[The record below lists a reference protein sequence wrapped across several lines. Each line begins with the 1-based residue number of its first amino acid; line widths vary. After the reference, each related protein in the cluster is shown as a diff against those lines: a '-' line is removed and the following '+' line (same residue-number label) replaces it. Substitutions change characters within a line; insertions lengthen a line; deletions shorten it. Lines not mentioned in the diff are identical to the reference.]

1 MRSTISR
8 FIIAQGIFKTLPFI
22 VATLFATTTI
32 MECYDLY
39 PTFIEV
45 AFGTSFLTIALM
57 YYVNYLFNLCRYHR
71 IMIHYQSAI
80 LITYVAEDLLG
91 FEISGDFWVEFVV
104 GLYGVF
110 LIVYSSCMLFGC
122 RYERNGETN
131 KNNGE
136 DTTSK

>member
-1 MRSTISR
+1 MPNTISR
-8 FIIAQGIFKTLPFI
+8 FIIAQGIFKVLPFI
-22 VATLFATTTI
+22 VATLFAATTI

-71 IMIHYQSAI
+71 IMIHYQSVI
-80 LITYVAEDLLG
+80 LITYVVEDSLG
-91 FEISGDFWVEFVV
+91 IDISGDFWVEFVV

-110 LIVYSSCMLFGC
+110 LIVYSLCMLFGC
-122 RYERNGETN
+122 RDER
-131 KNNGE
+131 K
-136 DTTSK
+136 

>member
-1 MRSTISR
+1 MQSTISR
-8 FIIAQGIFKTLPFI
+8 FIIAQGIFKSLPFI

-71 IMIHYQSAI
+71 IMIHYQAVI
-80 LITYVAEDLLG
+80 LITYVVEELLDVD
-91 FEISGDFWVEFVV
+91 ISGDFWVEFVV
-104 GLYGVF
+104 GLYGLF
-110 LIVYSSCMLFGC
+110 LIIYSLCMLFGC
-122 RYERNGETN
+122 RYGRNEETN
-131 KNNGE
+131 KNTGE
-136 DTTSK
+136 DTPSK